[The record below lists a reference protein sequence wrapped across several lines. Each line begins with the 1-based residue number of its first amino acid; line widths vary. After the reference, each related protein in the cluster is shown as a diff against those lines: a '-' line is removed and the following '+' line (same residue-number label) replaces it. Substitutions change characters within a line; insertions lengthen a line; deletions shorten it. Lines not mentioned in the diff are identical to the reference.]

1 MFSSALTAES
11 QKLQQ
16 LAAQPKSGNSI
27 NNVEPILQELDAL
40 QSYQAKLNQCQT
52 CLADIQAAAEL
63 LEFQADEELEQELQ
77 TNLAQLNCSLEEC
90 ELEQSLSGP
99 CDKNGAYLIISAAI
113 DDLDALDWAQMLLR
127 MYGRWGQNRGYRVI
141 LVEDSLLE
149 YVEINSAILEIG
161 GVNSLTLAIDGRYAY
176 GYLKSETG
184 VHLLKRTSPFN
195 ITRKQASSVTVEV
208 VPMYVELEIPQ
219 QDLELIILP
228 PPYVRCVIRTLV
240 RIVHVPTGISAISG
254 EERSRLLNRETALAL
269 LKSKLFAIMQRQGVQ
284 QLADIQGEIL
294 KTVLNQPIREYQLV
308 SDSANQGKVLD
319 LGTGIQTTAVAEVL
333 DGKID
338 SFIKAGVLLKN

>member
-1 MFSSALTAES
+1 M
-11 QKLQQ
+11 
-16 LAAQPKSGNSI
+16 GNSI
-27 NNVEPILQELDAL
+27 NTGERLLQELDAL

-52 CLADIQAAAEL
+52 ILADATAALEL

-113 DDLDALDWAQMLLR
+113 DDLDALEWAQMLLR
-127 MYGRWGQNRGYRVI
+127 MYARWGQNRGYRVM

-240 RIVHVPTGISAISG
+240 RIVHIPTGISAISG
-254 EERSRLLNRETALAL
+254 EERSRLLNRKTALAL

-284 QLADIQGEIL
+284 QLADIQGDRL
-294 KTVLNQPIREYQLV
+294 KTVLNQQIREYQLA

-319 LGTGIQTTAVAEVL
+319 LRTGIQTTAVAEVL
-333 DGKID
+333 EGKLD

>member
-16 LAAQPKSGNSI
+16 LAAQPKSGKSI
-27 NNVEPILQELDAL
+27 NTGERLLQELDAL

-52 CLADIQAAAEL
+52 ILADATAALEL
-63 LEFQADEELEQELQ
+63 LDFQADEELEQELQ

-90 ELEQSLSGP
+90 ELEQLLSGP
-99 CDKNGAYLIISAAI
+99 CDKNGAYLIINAAI
-113 DDLDALDWAQMLLR
+113 DDLDAPDWALMLLK
-127 MYGRWGQNRGYRVI
+127 MYCCWGHNQGYRVR
-141 LVEDSLLE
+141 LVEESPSTDRG
-149 YVEINSAILEIG
+149 INSA
-161 GVNSLTLAIDGRYAY
+161 TLAIDGRCAY

-195 ITRKQASSVTVEV
+195 ITRKQASLATVEV

-228 PPYVRCVIRTLV
+228 SPYLLSVKVSDWV
-240 RIVHVPTGISAISG
+240 KIVHVPTGISAISG
-254 EERSRLLNRETALAL
+254 EGRSRLQNREMALPVL
-269 LKSKLFAIMQRQGVQ
+269 TSKLFAIMQRQGVQ

-294 KTVLNQPIREYQLV
+294 KTALNQPIREYQFV

-319 LGTGIQTTAVAEVL
+319 LRTGIQTTAVAEVL
-333 DGKID
+333 DGKLD

>member
-1 MFSSALTAES
+1 MADATAAL
-11 QKLQQ
+11 
-16 LAAQPKSGNSI
+16 
-27 NNVEPILQELDAL
+27 
-40 QSYQAKLNQCQT
+40 
-52 CLADIQAAAEL
+52 EL

-99 CDKNGAYLIISAAI
+99 CDKNGAYLIINAAI
-113 DDLDALDWAQMLLR
+113 DDLDALDWLQMLLR
-127 MYGRWGQNRGYRVI
+127 MYYRWGLNQGYRVV
-141 LVEDSLLE
+141 LVEDFVSTP
-149 YVEINSAILEIG
+149 YIGINSA
-161 GVNSLTLAIDGRYAY
+161 TLARAEVYSATFAIDGRYAY

-195 ITRKQASSVTVEV
+195 ITRKQAISVTVEV

-254 EERSRLLNRETALAL
+254 EERSRLQNRETALAVL
-269 LKSKLFAIMQRQGVQ
+269 TSKLFAIMQRQGVQ
-284 QLADIQGEIL
+284 QLADIRGEIL
-294 KTVLNQPIREYQLV
+294 KTVVNQPIREYQFA

-319 LGTGIQTTAVAEVL
+319 LRTGIQTTAVAEVL
-333 DGKID
+333 DGKLD

>member
-1 MFSSALTAES
+1 
-11 QKLQQ
+11 
-16 LAAQPKSGNSI
+16 
-27 NNVEPILQELDAL
+27 
-40 QSYQAKLNQCQT
+40 
-52 CLADIQAAAEL
+52 LADATAALEL

-77 TNLAQLNCSLEEC
+77 TNLAQLNCYLEEC

-127 MYGRWGQNRGYRVI
+127 MYYRWGLNQGYRAM

-149 YVEINSAILEIG
+149 YVKINSAILEIG

-195 ITRKQASSVTVEV
+195 ITRKQAISVTVEV

-228 PPYVRCVIRTLV
+228 PPYVRCVVRTLV

-269 LKSKLFAIMQRQGVQ
+269 LTSKLFAIMQRQGV
-284 QLADIQGEIL
+284 AEISDIQVDRL
-294 KTVLNQPIREYQLV
+294 KTALNQQIREYQFA

-319 LGTGIQTTAVAEVL
+319 LRTGIQTTAVAEVL
-333 DGKID
+333 EGKID

>member
-1 MFSSALTAES
+1 
-11 QKLQQ
+11 
-16 LAAQPKSGNSI
+16 
-27 NNVEPILQELDAL
+27 
-40 QSYQAKLNQCQT
+40 
-52 CLADIQAAAEL
+52 LADATAALEL
-63 LEFQADEELEQELQ
+63 LEFQADDELEQELQ

-99 CDKNGAYLIISAAI
+99 CDKNGAYLIINAAI
-113 DDLDALDWAQMLLR
+113 DDLDAREWAQMLLR
-127 MYGRWGQNRGYRVI
+127 MYAHWGQNRGYRVR

-149 YVEINSAILEIG
+149 YVAINSAILEIG

-254 EERSRLLNRETALAL
+254 EERSRLQNREMALAVL
-269 LKSKLFAIMQRQGVQ
+269 TSKLFAIMQRQGVQ

-294 KTVLNQPIREYQLV
+294 KTVLNQPIREYQFA

-319 LGTGIQTTAVAEVL
+319 LRTGIQTTAVAEVL
-333 DGKID
+333 EGKID

>member
-1 MFSSALTAES
+1 
-11 QKLQQ
+11 
-16 LAAQPKSGNSI
+16 
-27 NNVEPILQELDAL
+27 
-40 QSYQAKLNQCQT
+40 
-52 CLADIQAAAEL
+52 LADATAAVEL
-63 LEFQADEELEQELQ
+63 LEFQADDELEQELQ
-77 TNLAQLNCSLEEC
+77 TNLAQLNCSLEEY

-127 MYGRWGQNRGYRVI
+127 MYGRWGQNRGYRFI

-161 GVNSLTLAIDGRYAY
+161 GVNSLTFAIDGRYAY

-208 VPMYVELEIPQ
+208 VPMYVELKIPQ

-254 EERSRLLNRETALAL
+254 EERSRLQNRERALAVL
-269 LKSKLFAIMQRQGVQ
+269 TSKLFAIMQRQGVQ

-294 KTVLNQPIREYQLV
+294 KTVLNQPIREYQLA

-333 DGKID
+333 DGKLD

>member
-1 MFSSALTAES
+1 MADATAAL
-11 QKLQQ
+11 
-16 LAAQPKSGNSI
+16 
-27 NNVEPILQELDAL
+27 
-40 QSYQAKLNQCQT
+40 
-52 CLADIQAAAEL
+52 EL

-99 CDKNGAYLIISAAI
+99 CDKNGAYLIINAAI

-254 EERSRLLNRETALAL
+254 EERSRLQNREMALAL

-284 QLADIQGEIL
+284 QLTDIQGEIL
-294 KTVLNQPIREYQLV
+294 KTVLNQPIREYQFA

-319 LGTGIQTTAVAEVL
+319 LRTGIQTTAVAEVL
-333 DGKID
+333 DGKLD

>member
-1 MFSSALTAES
+1 
-11 QKLQQ
+11 
-16 LAAQPKSGNSI
+16 
-27 NNVEPILQELDAL
+27 
-40 QSYQAKLNQCQT
+40 
-52 CLADIQAAAEL
+52 LADATAALEL

-99 CDKNGAYLIISAAI
+99 CDKNGAYLIINAAI

-127 MYGRWGQNRGYRVI
+127 MYAHWGQNRGYRVM

-254 EERSRLLNRETALAL
+254 EERSRLQNRERALAL
-269 LKSKLFAIMQRQGVQ
+269 LTSKLFAIMQRQGVQ

-294 KTVLNQPIREYQLV
+294 KTVLNQPIREYQFA

-319 LGTGIQTTAVAEVL
+319 LRTGIQTTAVAEVL

>member
-1 MFSSALTAES
+1 MADATAAL
-11 QKLQQ
+11 
-16 LAAQPKSGNSI
+16 
-27 NNVEPILQELDAL
+27 
-40 QSYQAKLNQCQT
+40 
-52 CLADIQAAAEL
+52 EL
-63 LEFQADEELEQELQ
+63 LEFQADDELEQELQ
-77 TNLAQLNCSLEEC
+77 TNLAQLNCSLEEY

-99 CDKNGAYLIISAAI
+99 WDKNGAYLIISAAI

-127 MYGRWGQNRGYRVI
+127 MYYRWGLNQGYRVM

-149 YVEINSAILEIG
+149 YVKINSAILEIG
-161 GVNSLTLAIDGRYAY
+161 GVNSLTLAIDGRCAY

-184 VHLLKRTSPFN
+184 VHLLKGTSPFN

-228 PPYVRCVIRTLV
+228 PPYVRCVVRTLV
-240 RIVHVPTGISAISG
+240 RIVHIPTGISAISG
-254 EERSRLLNRETALAL
+254 EERSRLQNKERALAL

-284 QLADIQGEIL
+284 ELADIQVEIP
-294 KTVLNQPIREYQLV
+294 KTALNQQIREYQLA
-308 SDSANQGKVLD
+308 SDSANLGKVLD
-319 LGTGIQTTAVAEVL
+319 LRTGIQTTAVAEVL
-333 DGKID
+333 EGKID

>member
-1 MFSSALTAES
+1 MADATA
-11 QKLQQ
+11 
-16 LAAQPKSGNSI
+16 A
-27 NNVEPILQELDAL
+27 V
-40 QSYQAKLNQCQT
+40 
-52 CLADIQAAAEL
+52 EL
-63 LEFQADEELEQELQ
+63 LEFQADDELEQELQ
-77 TNLAQLNCSLEEC
+77 TNLAQLNCSLEEY
-90 ELEQSLSGP
+90 ELEQSLSGS
-99 CDKNGAYLIISAAI
+99 CGKNGAYLIINAAI
-113 DDLDALDWAQMLLR
+113 DDLDALEWAEMLLR
-127 MYGRWGQNRGYRVI
+127 MYYRWGLNRGYRVM

-149 YVEINSAILEIG
+149 YVEINSAILEI

-184 VHLLKRTSPFN
+184 VHLLKRTSTFN

-208 VPMYVELEIPQ
+208 VPMYVELEIPK

-228 PPYVRCVIRTLV
+228 PPYVRCVVRTLV

-254 EERSRLLNRETALAL
+254 EERSRLQNRERALAL

-294 KTVLNQPIREYQLV
+294 KTALNQQIREYQFA

-319 LGTGIQTTAVAEVL
+319 LRTGIQTTAVAEVL
-333 DGKID
+333 EGKID

>member
-1 MFSSALTAES
+1 MADATAAL
-11 QKLQQ
+11 
-16 LAAQPKSGNSI
+16 
-27 NNVEPILQELDAL
+27 
-40 QSYQAKLNQCQT
+40 
-52 CLADIQAAAEL
+52 EL

-99 CDKNGAYLIISAAI
+99 CDKNGAYLIINTAI
-113 DDLDALDWAQMLLR
+113 DDLDAQDWAEMLLK
-127 MYGRWGQNRGYRVI
+127 MYGRWGYNQGYRVM
-141 LVEDSLLE
+141 LVEDSPATDRG
-149 YVEINSAILEIG
+149 INPA
-161 GVNSLTLAIDGRYAY
+161 TLAIDGRYAY

-208 VPMYVELEIPQ
+208 VPMYVELEIPK

-228 PPYVRCVIRTLV
+228 PPYVRCVVRTLV

-254 EERSRLLNRETALAL
+254 EERSRLQNREMALAVL
-269 LKSKLFAIMQRQGVQ
+269 TSKLFAIMQRQGVQ
-284 QLADIQGEIL
+284 QLADIQGELL
-294 KTVLNQPIREYQLV
+294 KTVLNQPIREYQFA

-319 LGTGIQTTAVAEVL
+319 LRTGIQTTAVAEVL
-333 DGKID
+333 DGKLD

>member
-1 MFSSALTAES
+1 
-11 QKLQQ
+11 
-16 LAAQPKSGNSI
+16 
-27 NNVEPILQELDAL
+27 
-40 QSYQAKLNQCQT
+40 
-52 CLADIQAAAEL
+52 LADATAALDL

-99 CDKNGAYLIISAAI
+99 CDKNGAYLIINAAI
-113 DDLDALDWAQMLLR
+113 DDLDALEWAQMLLR
-127 MYGRWGQNRGYRVI
+127 MYYRWGLNQGYRVMV
-141 LVEDSLLE
+141 VEDSLLE
-149 YVEINSAILEIG
+149 YVKINSAILEIG

-208 VPMYVELEIPQ
+208 VPMYVELEMPQ

-254 EERSRLLNRETALAL
+254 EERSRLQNRERALAL

-284 QLADIQGEIL
+284 KLADIQCEIL
-294 KTVLNQPIREYQLV
+294 KTVLNQPIREYQLA

-319 LGTGIQTTAVAEVL
+319 LRTGIQTTAVAEVL
-333 DGKID
+333 EGKID
-338 SFIKAGVLLKN
+338 LFIKAGVLLKN

>member
-1 MFSSALTAES
+1 
-11 QKLQQ
+11 
-16 LAAQPKSGNSI
+16 
-27 NNVEPILQELDAL
+27 
-40 QSYQAKLNQCQT
+40 
-52 CLADIQAAAEL
+52 
-63 LEFQADEELEQELQ
+63 
-77 TNLAQLNCSLEEC
+77 
-90 ELEQSLSGP
+90 
-99 CDKNGAYLIISAAI
+99 
-113 DDLDALDWAQMLLR
+113 
-127 MYGRWGQNRGYRVI
+127 
-141 LVEDSLLE
+141 VEDSLWE
-149 YVEINSAILEIG
+149 YVEINSAILEG
-161 GVNSLTLAIDGRYAY
+161 GVNSLTWAIDGRYAY

-228 PPYVRCVIRTLV
+228 RNLKSSNPVESWR
-240 RIVHVPTGISAISG
+240 RIVHIPTGISAISG
-254 EERSRLLNRETALAL
+254 EYRSPLLNRETALAVL
-269 LKSKLFAIMQRQGVQ
+269 TSKLFAIMQRQGVQ

-294 KTVLNQPIREYQLV
+294 KTALNQQIREYQLA

-319 LGTGIQTTAVAEVL
+319 LRTGIQTTAVAEVL

>member
-1 MFSSALTAES
+1 
-11 QKLQQ
+11 
-16 LAAQPKSGNSI
+16 
-27 NNVEPILQELDAL
+27 
-40 QSYQAKLNQCQT
+40 
-52 CLADIQAAAEL
+52 LADATAALEL
-63 LEFQADEELEQELQ
+63 LEFQADDELEQELQ

-99 CDKNGAYLIISAAI
+99 CDKNGAYLIINAAI
-113 DDLDALDWAQMLLR
+113 DDLDALEWAQMLLR
-127 MYGRWGQNRGYRVI
+127 MYAHWGQNRGYRVI

-161 GVNSLTLAIDGRYAY
+161 KVNSLTLAIDGRCAY

-254 EERSRLLNRETALAL
+254 EERSRLQNRERALAV

-284 QLADIQGEIL
+284 ELADIQVDRL
-294 KTVLNQPIREYQLV
+294 QTVLNQPIREYQFA
-308 SDSANQGKVLD
+308 SDSANQDKVLD
-319 LGTGIQTTAVAEVL
+319 FRTGIETTAVAEVL

-338 SFIKAGVLLKN
+338 PFIKAGLLLKN

>member
-1 MFSSALTAES
+1 
-11 QKLQQ
+11 
-16 LAAQPKSGNSI
+16 
-27 NNVEPILQELDAL
+27 
-40 QSYQAKLNQCQT
+40 
-52 CLADIQAAAEL
+52 LADATAALEL

-99 CDKNGAYLIISAAI
+99 CDKNGAYLIINAAI
-113 DDLDALDWAQMLLR
+113 DDLDALEWAQMLLR
-127 MYGRWGQNRGYRVI
+127 MYAHWGQNRGYRVM

-149 YVEINSAILEIG
+149 YVKINSAILEIG

-195 ITRKQASSVTVEV
+195 ITRKQASSATVEV

-228 PPYVRCVIRTLV
+228 SPYLLSVKVSDWV
-240 RIVHVPTGISAISG
+240 KIVHVPTGISAISG
-254 EERSRLLNRETALAL
+254 EERSRLQNRERALAL

-294 KTVLNQPIREYQLV
+294 KTVLNQPIREYQFA

-319 LGTGIQTTAVAEVL
+319 LRTGIETTAVAEVL